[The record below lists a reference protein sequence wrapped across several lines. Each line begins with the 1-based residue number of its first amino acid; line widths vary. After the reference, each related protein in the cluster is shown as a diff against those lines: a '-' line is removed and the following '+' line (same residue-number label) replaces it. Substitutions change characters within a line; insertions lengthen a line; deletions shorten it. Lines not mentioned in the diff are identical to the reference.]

1 MYLAQFKYNTFMP
14 YNQQYGNVI
23 WTNHA
28 LERLHQRKL
37 PQHIAYL
44 AFQKPDE
51 RFRGK
56 NPGTWE
62 LQRKYTVPNTE
73 QTATITLIVKQNERK
88 EWLILSAWIDPPI
101 YGTADHKKR
110 EAWKQYKKSGFW
122 GKLWYV
128 IKKQL
133 GLIPR

>member
-1 MYLAQFKYNTFMP
+1 MP
-14 YNQQYGNVI
+14 YNQYYGNVI

-37 PQHIAYL
+37 PQHIAFL
-44 AFQKPDE
+44 AFQSPDE
-51 RFRGK
+51 RHHGK
-56 NPGTWE
+56 NLGSWE
-62 LQRKYTVPNTE
+62 LRKTYTLKKTG
-73 QTATITLIVKQNERK
+73 QDATITLIVKQNEKK
-88 EWLILSAWIDPPI
+88 EWLIVSAWIDPPI

-110 EAWKQYKKSGFW
+110 EAWKQYKNSGFW

-133 GLIPR
+133 GLIQR